1 MENNNDCCVIG
12 IDTSCYTTSLA
23 LVDTKQNLVWE
34 KRIVLDVPLGQRGLA
49 QSEGFFKHVVNLPL
63 LFTDLQRNLLG
74 KKIKAVAASVRPRPV
89 ENSYLPVFRVGESQG
104 RSLAAVL
111 EVPFVEVSH
120 QEGHLAA
127 GLWSTGTQLPRPF
140 LAIHISGG
148 TTELLLVKES
158 EQKENFFQ
166 IDILGSSL
174 DLHAG
179 QLVDRVGVFLGMSFP
194 AGKELESLA
203 NQGEAGK
210 ETIPSAVRGYNLSF
224 SGAETKALRLI
235 GGGSKP
241 ADVALAVLQCLANS
255 LEKIIRKAVLQ
266 YQISQVLLVGGVAA
280 NQYLRQRLSK
290 RLEHPG
296 VGIKLYFAK
305 PQFSSD
311 NAIGTALLGLQA
323 RNII

>member
-1 MENNNDCCVIG
+1 MENNNGCVIG

-23 LVDTKQNLVWE
+23 LVDKRKNLLWE

-49 QSEGFFKHVVNLPL
+49 QSEGFFKHVSNMPL
-63 LFTDLQRNLLG
+63 LFADLQKHLSG
-74 KKIKAVAASVRPRPV
+74 KQIKAVAASVRPRPV

-111 EVPFVEVSH
+111 SVPFVEVSH
-120 QEGHLAA
+120 QEGHLAV
-127 GLWSTGTQLPRPF
+127 GLWSAGLQLPKPF

-148 TTELLLVKES
+148 TTELLLVKEP
-158 EQKENFFQ
+158 ERKDNFFQ

-179 QLVDRVGVFLGMSFP
+179 QLVDRVGVALGMSFP
-194 AGKELESLA
+194 AGKDLEALA

-210 ETIPSAVRGYNLSF
+210 EVLPSAVRGYNLSF

-235 GGGSKP
+235 EAGSKA

-255 LEKIIRKAVLQ
+255 LEKIIRKAILQ

-296 VGIKLYFAK
+296 VGVKLHFAK

-311 NAIGTALLGLQA
+311 NAVGTALLGLQA
-323 RNII
+323 RDDVI